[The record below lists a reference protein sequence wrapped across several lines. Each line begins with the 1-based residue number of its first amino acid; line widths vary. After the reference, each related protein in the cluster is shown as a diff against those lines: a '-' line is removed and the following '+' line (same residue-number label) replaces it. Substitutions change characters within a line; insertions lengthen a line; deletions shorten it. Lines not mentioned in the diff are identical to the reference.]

1 MQTEGRKALEVMRT
15 DFERLT
21 QQLAA
26 ATKGSSLAA
35 QEEEGAASD
44 SAGEGP
50 VASVQRDSV

>member
-1 MQTEGRKALEVMRT
+1 MQTEGRKALESMRI

-26 ATKGSSLAA
+26 ATKEASYAA
-35 QEEEGAASD
+35 QEEEAFD

-50 VASVQRDSV
+50 VASGQYDNT